1 MPHEAS
7 PVVRER
13 EIGHSLNKDEH
24 GPVWLDQLDPDR
36 GDYPTEIVA
45 DCSILCAIA
54 EPSLTAVDLT

>member
-1 MPHEAS
+1 M
-7 PVVRER
+7 VRER